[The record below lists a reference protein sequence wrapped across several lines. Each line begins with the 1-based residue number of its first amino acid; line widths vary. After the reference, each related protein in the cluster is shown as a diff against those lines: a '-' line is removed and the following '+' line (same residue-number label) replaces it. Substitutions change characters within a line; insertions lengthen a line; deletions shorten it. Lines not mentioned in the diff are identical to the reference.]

1 MKIAPIF
8 IILFLL
14 AGCSGLG
21 SVAVGVAGNVIG
33 ELIADEVKEKLKE
46 NKEKDGKEPT

>member
-33 ELIADEVKEKLKE
+33 ELIVDEVKEKLKE